1 MAPLFGQRQK
11 TQEELA
17 SGATVTTLR
26 QNQDSSTNDSTG
38 DGDGTIESARSADM
52 HFKNVTSVH
61 NSQFSNS
68 KPNDS
73 HVKYRQNDGNS
84 AIPPPLPPCR
94 PREQNGSAAS
104 TNEKTAIRK
113 YLVLLQD
120 CLAIKFA
127 PLVTSHQS
135 HPYPFVFNNACD
147 VNKHNGGGG
156 DRNNAVV
163 VDDDDFVSHRHSDF
177 HHHPQHATL
186 HRLVSNDNSNNSNK
200 CNRNSISEPPSNH
213 RSHSHQGNNNN
224 GSNCSHQRNHFTLG
238 SNNAG
243 IQYNNGDPQQAFHY
257 KSSHHHQPTSRQ
269 HQILQSSSSGGI
281 TNRPSSAHLDGSG
294 GNFLGS
300 NTAEVDHSLHALYL
314 YKVRF
319 AC

>member
-1 MAPLFGQRQK
+1 MGCESTTKHLTSKTVEMAPLFGQRQK

-17 SGATVTTLR
+17 SGATVP
-26 QNQDSSTNDSTG
+26 NSTNDSSGNG
-38 DGDGTIESARSADM
+38 DEAIENARSVDM
-52 HFKNVTSVH
+52 HFKNMSGVH
-61 NSQFSNS
+61 NSQFSNN

-84 AIPPPLPPCR
+84 VIPPPLPPSR
-94 PREQNGSAAS
+94 PREQNSSAPS
-104 TNEKTAIRK
+104 TQEKTAIRK

-135 HPYPFVFNNACD
+135 HPYPFAFNNACD
-147 VNKHNGGGG
+147 LNKHNGGG

-177 HHHPQHATL
+177 HHH
-186 HRLVSNDNSNNSNK
+186 RLVSNDNSNNTSSK

-213 RSHSHQGNNNN
+213 RSHRSHQGNNN
-224 GSNCSHQRNHFTLG
+224 NCSHQRNHFTLG

-243 IQYNNGDPQQAFHY
+243 IHYNNGDPQQAFHY

-269 HQILQSSSSGGI
+269 HQLLQSSNSGGI
-281 TNRPSSAHLDGSG
+281 TNRPSSAHLD

-319 AC
+319 A